1 MKHQKM
7 KAIKKVLPERLTE
20 DSTPGTL
27 HGPNDYQYYR
37 EYDNGWEL
45 SIVCNYAVF
54 DYEKG
59 YFEVA
64 VKSNTSTEWIIVSR
78 CYGFRDT
85 ADFIDEF
92 ENDPKQ
98 AVTTRSIEIE
108 NGI

>member
-1 MKHQKM
+1 MTLTM
-7 KAIKKVLPERLTE
+7 KAIKTIHPSRITE
-20 DSTPGTL
+20 DATAGTL

-59 YFEVA
+59 FFEVA
-64 VKSNTSTEWIIVSR
+64 ARSNPNDEWIVVTR
-78 CYGFRDT
+78 CYNFKEV
-85 ADFIDEF
+85 AMFIEEF
-92 ENDPKQ
+92 EIDPKL
-98 AVTTRSIEIE
+98 AVSSRSVEIE